1 MATKH
6 GPGKDE
12 GDTGVVTETKKKE
25 KLEKPKLY
33 RVIFHNDNYTSM
45 EFVVF
50 LLTEIFKHSPAS
62 ATRLMLT
69 IHKAGAGVAGV
80 YSYEVA
86 ETKVTKAMD
95 LAREYGHPLQITM
108 ELE

>member
-1 MATKH
+1 MAERRREQDDTATK
-6 GPGKDE
+6 PKE
-12 GDTGVVTETKKKE
+12 RVDT
-25 KLEKPKLY
+25 PKMY
-33 RVIFHNDNYTSM
+33 KCIFHNDNYTSM

-69 IHKAGAGVAGV
+69 IHKTGTGVAGV
-80 YSYEVA
+80 YSHEVA

-95 LAREYGHPLQITM
+95 LAREYGHPLQVTM

>member
-1 MATKH
+1 MA
-6 GPGKDE
+6 E
-12 GDTGVVTETKKKE
+12 RRREQGDSVTLPKE
-25 KLEKPKLY
+25 RVDKPKMY
-33 RVIFHNDNYTSM
+33 KCIFHNDDYTSM

-50 LLTEIFKHSPAS
+50 LLTEIFKHTPAS

-80 YSYEVA
+80 YTYEVA
-86 ETKVTKAMD
+86 ETKLTKAMD

-108 ELE
+108 EPE

>member
-1 MATKH
+1 
-6 GPGKDE
+6 
-12 GDTGVVTETKKKE
+12 
-25 KLEKPKLY
+25 
-33 RVIFHNDNYTSM
+33 
-45 EFVVF
+45 
-50 LLTEIFKHSPAS
+50 
-62 ATRLMLT
+62 MLT